1 MSTSILTPPIMRIG
15 AEASRAIPEVLQ
27 QLSLNRPLIITG
39 PIVEKYGYLERVTAP
54 LESNGISYG
63 VFAGVPSDPTDETVE
78 KALAELSLAD
88 YDCVVGLGGGSPMDT
103 AKIVSVMGISGGCVR
118 DYAAPVDNR
127 DAGLP
132 VIAIPTTAGTGS
144 EATRVTIITETTT
157 DEKLLCLGRAFMPT
171 AALIDYEMTLTMP
184 FRLTADTGIDS
195 ITHAMEAYVSRKANP
210 FSDAMSLAA
219 MQSLYANIRTVCQD
233 PENGPAREAMML
245 GSTQAGMAFSN
256 ASVALV
262 HGMSRPIGANFHV
275 PHGLSN
281 AMLLPAVTAF
291 SMHSAES
298 RYADCARQMGMVP
311 AGTHDVV
318 ANRILIEELQ
328 RLNEDLRV
336 PSPMEYGIDYQQYT
350 DLMPAMAEQALASG
364 SPANNPVIPDRDQI
378 VELYKSV
385 YASSTTVAPVQF
397 LSCVSAV

>member
-1 MSTSILTPPIMRIG
+1 
-15 AEASRAIPEVLQ
+15 
-27 QLSLNRPLIITG
+27 
-39 PIVEKYGYLERVTAP
+39 
-54 LESNGISYG
+54 
-63 VFAGVPSDPTDETVE
+63 
-78 KALAELSLAD
+78 
-88 YDCVVGLGGGSPMDT
+88 MDT
-103 AKIVSVMGISGGCVR
+103 AKIVSVMGISGGRVR

-144 EATRVTIITETTT
+144 EATRVTIITETIT
-157 DEKLLCLGRAFMPT
+157 DEKLLCIGRAFMPA

-219 MQSLYANIRTVCQD
+219 
-233 PENGPAREAMML
+233 
-245 GSTQAGMAFSN
+245 
-256 ASVALV
+256 
-262 HGMSRPIGANFHV
+262 
-275 PHGLSN
+275 
-281 AMLLPAVTAF
+281 
-291 SMHSAES
+291 MHSAES

>member
-1 MSTSILTPPIMRIG
+1 
-15 AEASRAIPEVLQ
+15 
-27 QLSLNRPLIITG
+27 
-39 PIVEKYGYLERVTAP
+39 
-54 LESNGISYG
+54 
-63 VFAGVPSDPTDETVE
+63 
-78 KALAELSLAD
+78 
-88 YDCVVGLGGGSPMDT
+88 
-103 AKIVSVMGISGGCVR
+103 
-118 DYAAPVDNR
+118 
-127 DAGLP
+127 
-132 VIAIPTTAGTGS
+132 
-144 EATRVTIITETTT
+144 
-157 DEKLLCLGRAFMPT
+157 
-171 AALIDYEMTLTMP
+171 
-184 FRLTADTGIDS
+184 
-195 ITHAMEAYVSRKANP
+195 MEAYVSRKANP
-210 FSDAMSLAA
+210 FSDALSLAA

-291 SMHSAES
+291 SVHSAES

-336 PSPMEYGIDYQQYT
+336 PSPMEYGIDYQAYT

-385 YASSTTVAPVQF
+385 YASSTTVSPVQS

>member
-1 MSTSILTPPIMRIG
+1 MSTAILTPGLMRIG
-15 AEASRAIPEVLQ
+15 AGSSRDLPELLD
-27 QLSLNRPLIITG
+27 QLKLRKPLIIAG
-39 PIVEKYGYLERVTAP
+39 PVIIRFGYLERVTEP
-54 LESNGISYG
+54 LDSAGISYG
-63 VFAGVPSDPTDETVE
+63 VFSDVPPDPTDTTVE
-78 KALAELSLAD
+78 QALAELSQAD
-88 YDCVVGLGGGSPMDT
+88 YDCVVGLGGGSSMDT
-103 AKIVSVMGISGGCVR
+103 AKMVAVMGVGGGRVR
-118 DYAAPVDNR
+118 DYAAPVDNQ
-127 DAGLP
+127 APGLP
-132 VIAIPTTAGTGS
+132 IIAIPTTAGTGS
-144 EATRVTIITETTT
+144 EATRVTIITDAEN
-157 DEKLLCLGRAFMPT
+157 DEKLLCMGRAFMPA

-184 FRLTADTGIDS
+184 FRITADTGIDS

-210 FSDAMSLAA
+210 FSDALALAA
-219 MQSLYANIRTVCQD
+219 MKSLYENIRTACSE

-245 GSTQAGMAFSN
+245 GATQAGMAFSN

-291 SMHSAES
+291 SVPFAQS

-336 PSPMEYGIDYQQYT
+336 PSPLEYGIDERAYM
-350 DLMPAMAEQALASG
+350 DLLPTMAEQALASG
-364 SPANNPVIPDRDQI
+364 SPANNPVVPDAQQI
-378 VELYKSV
+378 IELYQAV
-385 YASSTTVAPVQF
+385 YASATNTILTAP
-397 LSCVSAV
+397 LRCANAV